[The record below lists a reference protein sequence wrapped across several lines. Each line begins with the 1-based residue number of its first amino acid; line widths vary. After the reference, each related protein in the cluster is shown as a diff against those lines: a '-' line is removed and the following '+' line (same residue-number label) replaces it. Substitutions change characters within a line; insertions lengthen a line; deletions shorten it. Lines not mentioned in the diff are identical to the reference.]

1 MPDRQYSKP
10 KHSSCFFIFIQWS
23 CAYSARHMTYS
34 GCVLTQPVTWRT
46 VVMCSLSPI
55 TWRAVVMCLLSP
67 SHDVQWSCA
76 YSARHMTY
84 NGHMLTQP
92 RHMTYSGHVLTQPV
106 TWRTVVMC
114 LLSPSHD
121 VQWSCTYSAPSHDVQ
136 WSCAYSSPSHD
147 IQWSRA
153 YSVPSHDQRDELK
166 SYHPARSYLGV
177 RQRHSV
183 STYRELSRWWLSSW
197 CTSVVKHWR
206 LKPRILGST
215 PGSGGLRGAN
225 ASPFGC

>member
-23 CAYSARHMTYS
+23 RAYSARHMTYS

-46 VVMCSLSPI
+46 VVMCSLSPV

-84 NGHMLTQP
+84 SGHVLTQP

-114 LLSPSHD
+114 LLSPVTWLAVVMCLLIPVTWHT
-121 VQWSCTYSAPSHDVQ
+121 VVTCLL
-136 WSCAYSSPSHD
+136 SPVT
-147 IQWSRA
+147 W
-153 YSVPSHDQRDELK
+153 
-166 SYHPARSYLGV
+166 PARWIKV
-177 RQRHSV
+177 IP
-183 STYRELSRWWLSSW
+183 SS
-197 CTSVVKHWR
+197 
-206 LKPRILGST
+206 
-215 PGSGGLRGAN
+215 
-225 ASPFGC
+225 

>member
-10 KHSSCFFIFIQWS
+10 KHSSCFFLFIQWS

-46 VVMCSLSPI
+46 VVMCSLSPV
-55 TWRAVVMCLLSP
+55 TWRAVVMCLLSPVTWHTVVMCLLSP

-76 YSARHMTY
+76 YSA
-84 NGHMLTQP
+84 
-92 RHMTYSGHVLTQPV
+92 
-106 TWRTVVMC
+106 
-114 LLSPSHD
+114 PSHD
-121 VQWSCTYSAPSHDVQ
+121 LQ

-183 STYRELSRWWLSSW
+183 STFRELSRWWLSSW